1 MNLYEFTSDQD
12 KKYHHVVGYGLE
24 AQSSQI
30 FGVHGELPKRGFAA
44 SDGST
49 DEVTKL
55 RAQLATMMSIV
66 DIQYRRMQK
75 QSQEL
80 QGVRSDLQHLISL
93 LRNGLGG
100 IPDSSMFGTRA
111 DDKATNAIQ
120 ALHLLVFFAFIL
132 QLKYCYT

>member
-1 MNLYEFTSDQD
+1 
-12 KKYHHVVGYGLE
+12 
-24 AQSSQI
+24 
-30 FGVHGELPKRGFAA
+30 
-44 SDGST
+44 
-49 DEVTKL
+49 
-55 RAQLATMMSIV
+55 
-66 DIQYRRMQK
+66 MQK

-132 QLKYCYT
+132 